1 MGCTQKPSWEVGNFQ
16 KNTAINFIL
25 EFKPWISVLFVLA
38 PSISLTFSNFA
49 SSFRNTPSNTCH
61 IRNLVQGVRKQ
72 HSTYFRAFSLYEI
85 CTFNVFFLN
94 TVSFLVLHM
103 FSYVWPYIFL
113 ESSDLERSRSRIFKL
128 LLFCLPFSLSLSL
141 SPIFRAR
148 YNRTLVTKSDKKCFQ
163 ALGLIA
169 PCSARKRK
177 RECVRARGR

>member
-1 MGCTQKPSWEVGNFQ
+1 MGCTLKPSWEVGNFQ

-61 IRNLVQGVRKQ
+61 IRNLVQGVRKH
-72 HSTYFRAFSLYEI
+72 HSTYFRAFSLYDI

-113 ESSDLERSRSRIFKL
+113 ESSDLERSLSRIFRL
-128 LLFCLPFSLSLSL
+128 LLFVSLSLSL
-141 SPIFRAR
+141 SLFLRSSGPATIGHLWQKA
-148 YNRTLVTKSDKKCFQ
+148 TKNVFK
-163 ALGLIA
+163 L
-169 PCSARKRK
+169 
-177 RECVRARGR
+177 